1 MTAGAARRRASF
13 PLHAYVGPNGGG
25 KSLCMVYD
33 SLVAL
38 DAGRQVLSTVALYDL
53 DGQPHPLYVPLVDYR
68 QIVNARHTDILMD
81 EVTGIASARE
91 HQAMPAQLVNKLV
104 QLRRADV
111 RVRWSTPWFG
121 RADAVLREVTQ
132 AITVCTGSMGVS
144 QTSEDGLAAW
154 KSNRLFRW
162 TTFDARKIKDFENID
177 TNTVRDANGKRIK
190 PECSQWYYRTK
201 NSRAANSYDTGED
214 VLRLTHLDDS
224 GRCID
229 CGGNRARPKCSCVLP
244 HQAAASALSHR
255 GHRVSR

>member
-1 MTAGAARRRASF
+1 MSAGAARRRASF

-33 SLVAL
+33 SLAAL
-38 DAGRQVLSTVALYDL
+38 DVGRTVLSTVALYDEH
-53 DGQPHPLYVPLVDYR
+53 GEPHPCYVPLVDYR
-68 QIVNARHTDILMD
+68 QIVNASHCDILMD

-91 HQAMPAQLVNKLV
+91 HAGMPSQLVNKLV

-111 RVRWSTPWFG
+111 RVRWSTPWFA

-132 AITVCTGSMGVS
+132 AITVCTGSMGQS

-154 KSNRLFRW
+154 KSNRLFHW
-162 TTFDARKIKDFENID
+162 TTFDARKLKDFENID
-177 TNTVRDANGKRIK
+177 TNAVKDSNGKRIK
-190 PECSQWYYRTK
+190 PEASQWYYRTA
-201 NSRAANSYDTGED
+201 NSRAASCYDTGED

-229 CGGNRARPKCSCVLP
+229 CGGNRARPKCSCVSP
-244 HQAAASALSHR
+244 HERAFDSLSHR
-255 GHRVSR
+255 HKAAR